1 MQYNFTF
8 MKRLSIFYFPFL
20 SELAL
25 VLFFKDVESYQLH
38 RVTTMSRR
46 MDFECLRKTHKPE
59 FQFYFLFLGRIKI
72 VLLKMSPVILDQ

>member
-25 VLFFKDVESYQLH
+25 GIIFF
-38 RVTTMSRR
+38 
-46 MDFECLRKTHKPE
+46 
-59 FQFYFLFLGRIKI
+59 
-72 VLLKMSPVILDQ
+72 